1 MDKKAYQSP
10 RIDVVVMGC
19 QLLQASN
26 TVKVNSNKEGSQSGA
41 EAPGYYSGWTDTED
55 EDEEDW

>member
-10 RIDVVVMGC
+10 HIDVVVMGC
-19 QLLQASN
+19 QLLQTGSN
-26 TVKVNSNKEGSQSGA
+26 VKVDPNKEDSQSGA
-41 EAPGYYSGWTDTED
+41 EAPGFYSRWTDTED